1 MELPVDFRQH
11 NLTEYNSSLFS
22 PVFSLDR
29 NQPQSVAFWT
39 RWQWQMVDGDPTTA
53 FFNYSRRIN
62 RSMAGGLG
70 VFQQNTGVF
79 LNRGGVIN
87 YAFTTEIAPGLD
99 FSAGLNLFGYQR
111 ELADD
116 SFINIPNL
124 PDAEGIDAFML
135 QVAPGIRLQYGPVS
149 LGVVAEDLFNYNF
162 NTSQN
167 EVADEGNIIIGI
179 LGFQTPIRILEQYGQ
194 SYLQHTVYY
203 KSLPLYDNQIGIST
217 LLSTPRFWA
226 QLGFNNYYGASGGL
240 GFRISDKF
248 SLGALIEYGV
258 QDDFQDKDP
267 TFELVTA
274 FNFGPRWKPEID
286 EVSSEEE
293 LLIDAE
299 EERPDKDLEGFD
311 ESKIKADSIAMLDN
325 QRRLEREKDSLRV
338 VQKLKEAR
346 QAEEIRKRRLD
357 SIARV
362 AQEDQIKRA
371 RQRQDSIRKREAE
384 MIAQAQK
391 KAETQVK
398 TEREDHDVPPRGEKY
413 EEALNE
419 QGIPPGYYLI
429 ANVFG
434 TKRYFDAF
442 MKTLRDRGLNPKSFY
457 RASRKYNYVYLG
469 KYNTIG
475 EARQARDN
483 QLNGRYTDDLWI
495 FRVVAKE

>member
-1 MELPVDFRQH
+1 MLKAQEMELPVDFRQH

-29 NQPQSVAFWT
+29 NQPQSVAFWS
-39 RWQWQMVDGDPTTA
+39 RWQWQTVDGDPTTA

-70 VFQQNTGVF
+70 GFQQNTGVF
-79 LNRGGVIN
+79 LNRGGVLN

-124 PDAEGIDAFML
+124 PDAEDIDAFML

-149 LGVVAEDLFNYNF
+149 LGVVVEDMFNYNF
-162 NTSQN
+162 STSQN
-167 EVADEGNIIIGI
+167 EVADEGNILIGI

-194 SYLQHTVYY
+194 SYLQHTIYY
-203 KSLPLYDNQIGIST
+203 KSLPLFDNQFGIST

-274 FNFGPRWKPEID
+274 FNFGPRWKPESD
-286 EVSSEEE
+286 EVSSVEEMLIDDEEE
-293 LLIDAE
+293 QRDKEL
-299 EERPDKDLEGFD
+299 ERGNETR
-311 ESKIKADSIAMLDN
+311 IKADSIAMQEK
-325 QRRLEREKDSLRV
+325 QRRLEREKDSLSA
-338 VQKLKEAR
+338 VQKIT
-346 QAEEIRKRRLD
+346 AEKLADEIRQKQQD
-357 SIARV
+357 SIATAKQE
-362 AQEDQIKRA
+362 AQEIAAIKRA
-371 RQRQDSIRKREAE
+371 EEKE
-384 MIAQAQK
+384 
-391 KAETQVK
+391 KAEQVQTQV
-398 TEREDHDVPPRGEKY
+398 TPRKGEKY
-413 EEALNE
+413 EEAVNE
-419 QGIPPGYYLI
+419 EGLEAGYYLI
-429 ANVFG
+429 ANVFR
-434 TKRYFDAF
+434 TKRYYEAF
-442 MKTLRDRGLNPKSFY
+442 MKSLTDRGLNPKSFY

-469 KYNTIG
+469 
-475 EARQARDN
+475 
-483 QLNGRYTDDLWI
+483 
-495 FRVVAKE
+495 